1 MPQPLYCNVVFCPC
15 SLQPIQIQP
24 SVNVDVAA
32 VAAGGLYVGRIA
44 VIAIAAEKLR
54 RFDVLHVLASGDM
67 L

>member
-1 MPQPLYCNVVFCPC
+1 
-15 SLQPIQIQP
+15 LQPIQIQP